1 MLIDKIKITH
11 FARFLMFTLFSNPP
25 PPRLLPLASPCALL
39 PPALPPSLFP
49 PLLFSVLGGW
59 PEDSCAKPLAYIQV
73 HSTQTD
79 TAGCCSGFPGR
90 EQEPS
95 TRGERGGWEGWRKRE
110 VEQRRKKR
118 EHAEREGARQRDGGE
133 GVRRRRV
140 VVKSFFITGFI
151 FHCRVLPLCTSLYFS
166 LSVVSSFRSP
176 PLIPLCLSLSPLFL
190 FFLPPLHLLL
200 SLSSLV

>member
-11 FARFLMFTLFSNPP
+11 FTRFLMFTLFSNPP
-25 PPRLLPLASPCALL
+25 PRLLPLASLCALL
-39 PPALPPSLFP
+39 PPSLPPSLFP

-95 TRGERGGWEGWRKRE
+95 TRGGVGGEGGWRKRG
-110 VEQRRKKR
+110 RA
-118 EHAEREGARQRDGGE
+118 AEEEERACREGGGE
-133 GVRRRRV
+133 TEGWRGGGETEKGCCEV
-140 VVKSFFITGFI
+140 I
-151 FHCRVLPLCTSLYFS
+151 FHHRVHFSLQFSHSVHRSISLY
-166 LSVVSSFRSP
+166 LSSP
-176 PLIPLCLSLSPLFL
+176 PSVPLP
-190 FFLPPLHLLL
+190 
-200 SLSSLV
+200 